1 MPPFKEHL
9 NTSLNRTNKDYKD
22 LHDWVDNNPDMEVKI
37 DRHSLLSLAKNIKYV
52 RATWGD
58 EGVAEFILHV
68 VEDIEFRFGEVFEYF
83 GIKLQTSK

>member
-1 MPPFKEHL
+1 MPPYKDHL
-9 NTSLNRTNKDYKD
+9 NTSLNRTSKDYKD

-37 DRHSLLSLAKNIKYV
+37 DRHSLQSLAKNIEYV

-68 VEDIEFRFGEVFEYF
+68 VEDIECRMGEVFKYF
-83 GIKLQTSK
+83 GIKPQCM